1 MGRKPKII
9 ETEFTDGD
17 ETPRV
22 DSLNLDEIFED
33 CGGDTGAQI
42 TGRVYR
48 VNSPKD
54 SLGRPTFEAIAKI
67 NKVVDE
73 DWLGRNF
80 GGGQYHIKYKVV
92 RDGLKGEKQLNYNVG
107 PEYNKYLEPDEST
120 AAPDKAQTVAHVAG
134 LDLGG
139 LLGSLTVDKV
149 AAIGGAI
156 KIIKDIF
163 APPPPPP
170 PVDLKGIFEVIAA
183 TQQKT
188 TPSDAIVTA
197 CLSTLQKPQQP
208 AQSIAQQIAD
218 FNALKEIFGNNSTD
232 NSEGGEMNFIIEKA
246 FEYLPLLLQKNNNN
260 YRAVGQEARQNPMVQ
275 GLILNDPDLA
285 QKLFERARE
294 AYGDENARALAA
306 GFGLK
311 MDILPGATAQQSEV
325 VNNG

>member
-9 ETEFTDGD
+9 ETEFSDG
-17 ETPRV
+17 EQTREN
-22 DSLNLDEIFED
+22 SNWLDDIFED
-33 CGGDTGAQI
+33 CGGDNGAEI

-48 VNSPKD
+48 INSPKD
-54 SLGRPTFEAIAKI
+54 SLGRPTYEAIAKI
-67 NKVVDE
+67 NEVVDE
-73 DWLGRNF
+73 DYLGRNF
-80 GGGQYHIKYKVV
+80 GSGQYHIKYKVV

-107 PEYNKYLEPDEST
+107 VEYDKFKKPDEST
-120 AAPDKAQTVAHVAG
+120 AAPDKAPAVAHVAG

-156 KIIKDIF
+156 KIIKEIF
-163 APPPPPP
+163 APTPP

-218 FNALKEIFGNNSTD
+218 FNALKEVFKDNSTD
-232 NSEGGEMNFIIEKA
+232 NNAEGGEMSFLIDKA
-246 FEYLPLLLQKNNNN
+246 FDILPLLLQKKNND

-285 QKLFERARE
+285 QKFFERARE
-294 AYGDENARALAA
+294 IYGDENARALAA

>member
-107 PEYNKYLEPDEST
+107 SEYNKYLNHEESI
-120 AAPDKAQTVAHVAG
+120 AAPDKSTAVAHVAG

-156 KIIKDIF
+156 KIIKEIF
-163 APPPPPP
+163 APPAP

-218 FNALKEIFGNNSTD
+218 YNALKEIFENNSTD
-232 NSEGGEMNFIIEKA
+232 NAEGGEMSILIEQA
-246 FEYLPLLLQKNNNN
+246 FKYLPILLQKKNND

-285 QKLFERARE
+285 QKFFERARE
-294 AYGDENARALAA
+294 IYGDENARALAA

-311 MDILPGATAQQSEV
+311 MDILPGAAAQQSEV
-325 VNNG
+325 VKNG

>member
-1 MGRKPKII
+1 MGRKPKVI

-54 SLGRPTFEAIAKI
+54 SLGRPTYEAIAKI

-92 RDGLKGEKQLNYNVG
+92 RDGMKGEKQLNYNVG
-107 PEYNKYLEPDEST
+107 PEYNKYLNPDENT
-120 AAPDKAQTVAHVAG
+120 AVPDKAPAVAHVAG

-139 LLGSLTVDKV
+139 LLGSLTVDKI

-156 KIIKDIF
+156 KIIKELF

-170 PVDLKGIFEVIAA
+170 APDIKSILEIMAA
-183 TQQKT
+183 TQQRA

-197 CLSTLQKPQQP
+197 CLNNLQKPPQP

-218 FNALKEIFGNNSTD
+218 FNALKEVFKD
-232 NSEGGEMNFIIEKA
+232 NSNDSEEGGEMNFLLEKA
-246 FEYLPLLLQKNNNN
+246 FEYLPLLLQKKNND

-275 GLILNDPDLA
+275 ALILNNPDLA
-285 QKLFERARE
+285 QKFFERARDT
-294 AYGDENARALAA
+294 YGDENARSLAA

-311 MDILPGATAQQSEV
+311 MDIKQSPGEV
-325 VNNG
+325 INNEQN

>member
-1 MGRKPKII
+1 MGRKPKLI
-9 ETEFTDGD
+9 ETEFTDND

-22 DSLNLDEIFED
+22 ESLNLDEIFED

-54 SLGRPTFEAIAKI
+54 SLGRPTYEAIAKI

-92 RDGLKGEKQLNYNVG
+92 RDGMKGEKQLNYNVG
-107 PEYNKYLEPDEST
+107 PEYNKYLNTDEST
-120 AAPDKAQTVAHVAG
+120 AAPDKTPAVAHVAG

-156 KIIKDIF
+156 KIIKEIF
-163 APPPPPP
+163 APPPPAP
-170 PVDLKGIFEVIAA
+170 DIKSILEIMAA
-183 TQQKT
+183 TQQRA

-197 CLSTLQKPQQP
+197 CLNNLQKPPQP

-218 FNALKEIFGNNSTD
+218 FNALKELFKD
-232 NSEGGEMNFIIEKA
+232 NSNDSEEGGEMNFLLEKA
-246 FEYLPLLLQKNNNN
+246 FEYLPLLLQKKNND

-275 GLILNDPDLA
+275 GLILNNPDLA
-285 QKLFERARE
+285 QKFFERARDT
-294 AYGDENARALAA
+294 YGDENAKSLAA

-311 MDILPGATAQQSEV
+311 MDIKQTPGEV
-325 VNNG
+325 INNEQN

>member
-1 MGRKPKII
+1 MGRKPKVI
-9 ETEFTDGD
+9 ETEYMEGD
-17 ETPRV
+17 ETARP
-22 DSLNLDEIFED
+22 DTLNMDEIFED

-67 NKVVDE
+67 NKPVDE

-92 RDGLKGEKQLNYNVG
+92 RDGMKGEKQLNYNVG
-107 PEYNKYLEPDEST
+107 PEYNKFLKPDES
-120 AAPDKAQTVAHVAG
+120 APALEKTPTVAGV
-134 LDLGG
+134 DLGG
-139 LLGSLTVDKV
+139 LLGSLTVDKI

-156 KIIKDIF
+156 KLIKDIF

-170 PVDLKGIFEVIAA
+170 PVDIKGLFEIIAA
-183 TQQKT
+183 TQQRS

-218 FNALKEIFGNNSTD
+218 FNALKEVFKDNNS
-232 NSEGGEMNFIIEKA
+232 NAEEGGEMSFLLEKA
-246 FEYLPLLLQKNNNN
+246 FEYLPLLLQKKNND
-260 YRAVGQEARQNPMVQ
+260 YRAVGQEVRQNPMVQ
-275 GLILNDPDLA
+275 GLILNNPDLA
-285 QKLFERARE
+285 QKFFERARE
-294 AYGDENARALAA
+294 SYGDENARALAA
-306 GFGLK
+306 GFGLQ
-311 MDILPGATAQQSEV
+311 MDIVPGATQKSEV
-325 VNNG
+325 VNENN

>member
-107 PEYNKYLEPDEST
+107 PEYNKYLTIEKND
-120 AAPDKAQTVAHVAG
+120 
-134 LDLGG
+134 
-139 LLGSLTVDKV
+139 LLGHSYK
-149 AAIGGAI
+149 
-156 KIIKDIF
+156 KIT
-163 APPPPPP
+163 ATRCLNTPPLGFSSFSVVVFYLRKIMFFNIPP
-170 PVDLKGIFEVIAA
+170 
-183 TQQKT
+183 
-188 TPSDAIVTA
+188 
-197 CLSTLQKPQQP
+197 
-208 AQSIAQQIAD
+208 
-218 FNALKEIFGNNSTD
+218 
-232 NSEGGEMNFIIEKA
+232 
-246 FEYLPLLLQKNNNN
+246 
-260 YRAVGQEARQNPMVQ
+260 
-275 GLILNDPDLA
+275 
-285 QKLFERARE
+285 
-294 AYGDENARALAA
+294 
-306 GFGLK
+306 
-311 MDILPGATAQQSEV
+311 
-325 VNNG
+325 

>member
-1 MGRKPKII
+1 MGRKPKVI
-9 ETEFTDGD
+9 ETEYMEGD
-17 ETPRV
+17 ESARPDT
-22 DSLNLDEIFED
+22 LNMDEIFED

-92 RDGLKGEKQLNYNVG
+92 RNGMKGEKQLNYNVG
-107 PEYNKYLEPDEST
+107 PEYNKFMKPDES
-120 AAPDKAQTVAHVAG
+120 APALEKAPTVAGV
-134 LDLGG
+134 DLGG
-139 LLGSLTVDKV
+139 LLGSLTVDKI

-156 KIIKDIF
+156 KLIKDIF

-170 PVDLKGIFEVIAA
+170 PVDIKGLFEVIAA
-183 TQQKT
+183 TQQRS

-218 FNALKEIFGNNSTD
+218 FNALKEVFKDNNS
-232 NSEGGEMNFIIEKA
+232 NAEEGGEMNYLIEKA
-246 FEYLPLLLQKNNNN
+246 FEYLPLLLQKKNND

-275 GLILNDPDLA
+275 GLILNNPDLA
-285 QKLFERARE
+285 QKFFERARE
-294 AYGDENARALAA
+294 SYGDENARALAA
-306 GFGLK
+306 GFGLQ
-311 MDILPGATAQQSEV
+311 MNIVPGATQQSEV
-325 VNNG
+325 VNNENN

>member
-54 SLGRPTFEAIAKI
+54 SLGRPTYEAIAKI

-107 PEYNKYLEPDEST
+107 PEYNKYVNPDEST
-120 AAPDKAQTVAHVAG
+120 AAPSDPTARHGA
-134 LDLGG
+134 LDVGG
-139 LLGSLTVDKV
+139 LLGSLTVDKI

-156 KIIKDIF
+156 KIIKEIF
-163 APPPPPP
+163 APPPP

-218 FNALKEIFGNNSTD
+218 FNALKEIFKD
-232 NSEGGEMNFIIEKA
+232 NSSNAENEGGEMNFLLEKA
-246 FEYLPLLLQKNNNN
+246 FEYLPLLLQKKNND
-260 YRAVGQEARQNPMVQ
+260 YRAVGQEVRQNPMVQ
-275 GLILNDPDLA
+275 GLILN
-285 QKLFERARE
+285 
-294 AYGDENARALAA
+294 
-306 GFGLK
+306 
-311 MDILPGATAQQSEV
+311 
-325 VNNG
+325 